1 MEKSVR
7 NILIGAFV
15 TTLGAFIGAWIQ
27 LNSRIAILEV
37 KVSNDHAQ
45 ILKTDQDI
53 EQMKEMLYQIQAG
66 VQHLNDIKE
75 NKK

>member
-7 NILIGAFV
+7 NIFIGALITIVSAFV
-15 TTLGAFIGAWIQ
+15 GAWIQ

-37 KVSNDHAQ
+37 KVSSDHAQ